1 VLSQLEEMG
10 LRPVRELV
18 SRILDYAF
26 IPSPIPPEL
35 LEQVTRIEG
44 VRMVHKSM
52 PRAAGGMTTRP
63 PRVPLFATVFDELLG
78 EVGVPGIVTPPEAV
92 PEILPGPASLLKAL
106 GNLAYPFAGVNPLVN
121 IRVFTTSDT
130 FGIVKDRPT
139 RDGEGVRVAVLD
151 TGSPAH
157 TPEHLGNLSKLEEHT
172 VIPEPPQDGHSHG
185 SWCHNAVCGAYG
197 LSPYGPLVGGA
208 PAVERSIHVKCL
220 NTFPGTGSTEGV
232 LKAIE
237 IAVNRGARLLSMS
250 LGGPAQGDSVEG
262 DVECRI
268 VNELSERGVIFAIA
282 AGNSGHDPWTV
293 GAPGVALKSVCCASA
308 SVMDDFAP
316 AHWSSRG
323 PGSEWDGEH
332 QGEWRSLLA
341 RHGGELIKPD
351 CSCLGGGRAVSGS
364 QPDEIIWSGASG
376 WFEGFY
382 DGIKDLTGGMH
393 GCIRADAIIPTFE
406 EPRYLDDIEE
416 GDVIPT
422 FNGFGISPARVVR
435 KWRTGVK
442 PVYRIRTRNKE
453 LYATLNHPLLVLI
466 GGRLAWMAIG
476 DLMRYKDKVAVAIVK
491 KLPSNAKRGI
501 GEGLARWLGY
511 FLGDGWVTE
520 VGGCS
525 YIVYLAADDKGKV
538 NYYLELGA
546 KLFGAKWRKH
556 MGYWRFCS
564 KSAGELLVE
573 LGLKRPAREK
583 TIPDWVFTLPAN
595 EKLAFVQG
603 YIDADGYVRD
613 GAVAFECGGKDLII
627 KLWIL
632 LQQLGFTSLSR
643 PYKRRRISK
652 PPNSKAPKEVETY
665 CLYVR
670 NGLKYT
676 RPDPARRGEAER
688 LADTGRI
695 GFQSIREIEYAG
707 EEEVY
712 DLTVD
717 STHNFIANGMFCH
730 NTSQSTPHVAAL
742 IACLLSDGVVGSSDD
757 VKRALRETFTDEL
770 AAADP
775 YETDLHRELFGRYRK
790 SIAVGWGLMR
800 LSRF

>member
-308 SVMDDFAP
+308 SVMDVALAP
-316 AHWSSRG
+316 RPPRRRANQAR
-323 PGSEWDGEH
+323 
-332 QGEWRSLLA
+332 LLV
-341 RHGGELIKPD
+341 P
-351 CSCLGGGRAVSGS
+351 GGR
-364 QPDEIIWSGASG
+364 
-376 WFEGFY
+376 EGRERLAARR
-382 DGIKDLTGGMH
+382 DNME
-393 GCIRADAIIPTFE
+393 R
-406 EPRYLDDIEE
+406 R
-416 GDVIPT
+416 V
-422 FNGFGISPARVVR
+422 RVVR
-435 KWRTGVK
+435 G
-442 PVYRIRTRNKE
+442 
-453 LYATLNHPLLVLI
+453 LLRRDK
-466 GGRLAWMAIG
+466 GPHGRHARMHQSRRHNTNVRGTKIPRRHRRRRCHTHVQRLWDIPSKSG
-476 DLMRYKDKVAVAIVK
+476 QKVAH
-491 KLPSNAKRGI
+491 G
-501 GEGLARWLGY
+501 
-511 FLGDGWVTE
+511 
-520 VGGCS
+520 
-525 YIVYLAADDKGKV
+525 
-538 NYYLELGA
+538 
-546 KLFGAKWRKH
+546 
-556 MGYWRFCS
+556 
-564 KSAGELLVE
+564 
-573 LGLKRPAREK
+573 
-583 TIPDWVFTLPAN
+583 
-595 EKLAFVQG
+595 
-603 YIDADGYVRD
+603 
-613 GAVAFECGGKDLII
+613 
-627 KLWIL
+627 
-632 LQQLGFTSLSR
+632 
-643 PYKRRRISK
+643 
-652 PPNSKAPKEVETY
+652 
-665 CLYVR
+665 
-670 NGLKYT
+670 
-676 RPDPARRGEAER
+676 
-688 LADTGRI
+688 
-695 GFQSIREIEYAG
+695 
-707 EEEVY
+707 
-712 DLTVD
+712 
-717 STHNFIANGMFCH
+717 
-730 NTSQSTPHVAAL
+730 SQTCVPH
-742 IACLLSDGVVGSSDD
+742 
-757 VKRALRETFTDEL
+757 
-770 AAADP
+770 
-775 YETDLHRELFGRYRK
+775 
-790 SIAVGWGLMR
+790 
-800 LSRF
+800 